1 MALECKSWYSIVI
14 MKVYNLKCQFG
25 HTFEGWF
32 RSNDEFLVQSDK
44 GILSC
49 PVCDDNVV
57 TRLPSAAHIQA
68 QKTSTSFGLKES
80 SNTAKNSVFQSE
92 VNRKL
97 LEVAKH
103 ILENAENVGSQFA
116 KEARKIHRK
125 EAEERS
131 IYGTVTT
138 EESKELR
145 DEGIEIFSIPVGVVK
160 KKPKSIQ

>member
-1 MALECKSWYSIVI
+1 
-14 MKVYNLKCQFG
+14 MKVYNLKCQYG
-25 HTFEGWF
+25 HSFEGWF

-145 DEGIEIFSIPVGVVK
+145 DEGIEIFSIPVGVAK

>member
-1 MALECKSWYSIVI
+1 
-14 MKVYNLKCQFG
+14 MKVYNLKCQYG
-25 HTFEGWF
+25 HSFEGWF

-68 QKTSTSFGLKES
+68 QKTSTSSGLKGS
-80 SNTAKNSVFQSE
+80 SDTAKNSVLQSE

-103 ILENAENVGSQFA
+103 ILENAENVGSRFA

-145 DEGIEIFSIPVGVVK
+145 DEGIDIFSIPVGVVK

>member
-14 MKVYNLKCQFG
+14 MKVYNLKCHG
-25 HTFEGWF
+25 HSFEGWF
-32 RSNDEFLVQSDK
+32 RSNEEFLVQSDK

-80 SNTAKNSVFQSE
+80 SDTAKNSVFQSE

-97 LEVAKH
+97 LK
-103 ILENAENVGSQFA
+103 
-116 KEARKIHRK
+116 
-125 EAEERS
+125 
-131 IYGTVTT
+131 
-138 EESKELR
+138 LR
-145 DEGIEIFSIPVGVVK
+145 NTF
-160 KKPKSIQ
+160 

>member
-1 MALECKSWYSIVI
+1 
-14 MKVYNLKCQFG
+14 MKVYNLQCQYG
-25 HTFEGWF
+25 HSFEGWF
-32 RSNDEFLVQSDK
+32 RSNDEFLHQSDK

-68 QKTSTSFGLKES
+68 QKTSATFS
-80 SNTAKNSVFQSE
+80 SKAPSDAGKHSVLQSE

-103 ILENAENVGSQFA
+103 ILENAENVGNQFA
-116 KEARKIHRK
+116 KEARKMHRK
-125 EAEERS
+125 EADERS
-131 IYGTVTT
+131 IYGTVTI

-145 DEGIEIFSIPVGVVK
+145 DEGIEIFSIPVGGVK